1 MEKNFNCWDGR
12 SKCKSTGCI
21 PYSCSFVGNIKT
33 GPTLK
38 WTIVQ
43 NTAKPKNSWTQGSD
57 TTQIVLPCNNC
68 GDCYNVELSLT
79 NNTTK
84 TIKMVLQIINDTI
97 TDKDYDIPPF
107 SMTNSKFNCPCN
119 SILVFDTDND
129 FLINIK
135 VKNV

>member
-1 MEKNFNCWDGR
+1 M
-12 SKCKSTGCI
+12 
-21 PYSCSFVGNIKT
+21 P
-33 GPTLK
+33 L
-38 WTIVQ
+38 
-43 NTAKPKNSWTQGSD
+43 
-57 TTQIVLPCNNC
+57 LPCNNC

-135 VKNV
+135 VKSVKC